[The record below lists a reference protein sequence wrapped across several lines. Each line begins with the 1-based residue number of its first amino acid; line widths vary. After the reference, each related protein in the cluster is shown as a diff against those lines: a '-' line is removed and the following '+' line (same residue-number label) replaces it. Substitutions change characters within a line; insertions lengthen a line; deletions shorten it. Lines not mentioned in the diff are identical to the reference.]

1 MKIIV
6 DAMGGDF
13 APKAQ
18 VEGAVMAHQEYGVEV
33 VLVGRET
40 EILACVEGTLPA
52 GVTIVEA
59 SEVVTM
65 EDDPATV
72 IRTKKDSSL
81 VQGLKLLKDG
91 GGDAFVSSGNTGAL
105 LSGATLI
112 PKRIRGIRRAA
123 LSPVI
128 PNKEGGALLIDCGAN
143 AECTPEYLLQF
154 AFMGS
159 FYVKRVLGKENPR
172 VGILNNGTEET
183 KGLDLQRET
192 YALLKALSEAGKINF
207 IGNVEGRDVLLGGV
221 DVVVCDGFTG
231 NILLKGIEGTAMFL
245 MGELKGIF
253 KRNAVSMLSAMLVK
267 SGLKGLKAKLDVSE
281 IGGTALL
288 GITKPVIKA
297 HGNSDAKSFRS
308 AIRQA
313 RDLVQS
319 GIIEDITANI
329 DAVKLKQ
336 APEVEAE

>member
-13 APKAQ
+13 APRAQ
-18 VEGAVMAHQEYGVEV
+18 VEGAVMAHREYGIEV
-33 VLVGRET
+33 VLVGREA
-40 EILACVEGTLPA
+40 EILACVEGALPA
-52 GVTIVEA
+52 GVTIVAA

-65 EDDPATV
+65 EDDSATV
-72 IRTKKDSSL
+72 IRAKKDSSL
-81 VQGLKLLKDG
+81 VVGLNLLKDG
-91 GGDAFVSSGNTGAL
+91 GGDAFVSAGNTGAL

-159 FYVKRVLGKENPR
+159 FYMKRVLGKENPR
-172 VGILNNGTEET
+172 VGILSNGTEET
-183 KGLDLQRET
+183 KGLPLQQET
-192 YALLKALSEAGKINF
+192 YALLKALAADGKINF

-221 DVVVCDGFTG
+221 DVVVTDGFTG

-253 KRNAVSMLSAMLVK
+253 KQSAISMLSAMLVK
-267 SGLKGLKAKLDVSE
+267 RGLKGLKAKLDVSE
-281 IGGTALL
+281 VGGTALL

-297 HGNSDAKSFRS
+297 HGNSDAKTIRS

-313 RDLVQS
+313 RDLAQS

-336 APEVEAE
+336 TAEAE